1 MDFERIYNK
10 LKDTTGGKNASYIP
24 ILKGVDPNLYGIS
37 IYCIDGSQYNIGDYN
52 VEFAI
57 ESCSKVFTLALALDK
72 FGVKEIQ
79 KRIGDAK
86 SHDRFD
92 SIEATE
98 NSRNHTINSFN
109 NGGAIATT
117 SLLFD
122 RNKKQFE
129 QKIIDNMSNFA
140 GRRLRVS
147 RDIYNS
153 EIQNSSH
160 NLSIAYLLDSY
171 GKIHGVNVEQC
182 VEVYTKQCSTM
193 VTCRDVA
200 VMAATLANHGINPK
214 TGRRAVK
221 NVNIPYI
228 LNHMQ
233 DHGTYEESDEIMKT
247 VGLPV
252 KSGVSGMLMIVVPG
266 LMGIGIVSPP
276 LNKHGNSVKGIKTAK
291 LIAKMISNSNSL
303 KIIR

>member
-1 MDFERIYNK
+1 MEFVEHIYDK
-10 LKDTTGGKNASYIP
+10 LKDTNGGKNASYIP
-24 ILKGVDPNLYGIS
+24 ILKDVDPNLYGIS
-37 IYCIDGSQYNIGDYN
+37 IYCLDGSQYNIGDYTD
-52 VEFAI
+52 EFAI

-72 FGVKEIQ
+72 YGVKEVK
-79 KRIGDAK
+79 KRIGNAK
-86 SHDRFD
+86 LYDSFD
-92 SIEATE
+92 SIVAVREA
-98 NSRNHTINSFN
+98 RNHTINSFY

-122 RNKKQFE
+122 QNKKHFE

-147 RDIYNS
+147 RDIFNS

-160 NLSIAYLLDSY
+160 NLSIAYLLNSY
-171 GKIHGVNVEQC
+171 GKIHGTNVEQS

-200 VMAATLANHGINPK
+200 VMAATLANRGINPK
-214 TGRRAVK
+214 TGKRAVK
-221 NVNIPYI
+221 NVNVPYI
-228 LNHMQ
+228 LNHMRH
-233 DHGTYEESDEIMKT
+233 HGTYGESDDIMNS
-247 VGLPV
+247 VGLPI

-276 LNKHGNSVKGIKTAK
+276 LNKYGNSVKGIKTAK
-291 LIAKMISNSNSL
+291 LIAELFAK
-303 KIIR
+303 K